1 MNSALPS
8 PVPPSSAPPTAAPTT
23 SAPPLAPRPQRPPSW
38 ADRLRDPSE
47 QTLAV
52 LLLSPAAL
60 LLILIVVYPIAKL
73 IYNSFFDMRLSG
85 RKGAR
90 FVGLEN
96 YALVLQDID
105 FWNAAGNTVLITLI
119 TVPGAL
125 IVGLGLAMLANLPF
139 KRQWPVRLALL
150 LPWALPLSFAG
161 LIFAWFFHTEYGVVN
176 DITRRLGADE
186 PTMWL
191 LRPWLA
197 FAAICLTIIWK
208 TSSFMALILLA
219 GLQMIPKSLYEAAE
233 VDGASRWQ
241 QFWQITIPMLMPS
254 IIVALIFRTITALQ
268 TFDIPFTMTRG
279 GPGNSTET
287 LAMLIH
293 KTTIEY
299 LDVGYGSTLAV
310 CMFLISLAVTAL
322 YIRRVGQS
330 A

>member
-1 MNSALPS
+1 MF
-8 PVPPSSAPPTAAPTT
+8 
-23 SAPPLAPRPQRPPSW
+23 QK
-38 ADRLRDPSE
+38 LRDPSE
-47 QTLAV
+47 KALAW
-52 LLLSPAAL
+52 LLLAPAFI
-60 LLILIVVYPIAKL
+60 LIGLIVVYPIGKL
-73 IYNSFFDMRLSG
+73 IYNSFFDLRLSG
-85 RKGAR
+85 GASAGS
-90 FVGLEN
+90 FVGMLN
-96 YALVLQDID
+96 YQDAIKDPD
-105 FWNAAGNTVLITLI
+105 FWNAMKNTVLITLI

-125 IVGLGLAMLANLPF
+125 VVGMVLALLANLPF
-139 KRQWPVRLALL
+139 KRKWPVRLSLL

-176 DITRRLGADE
+176 DILRMLGQQTE
-186 PTMWL
+186 NTMWL
-191 LRPWLA
+191 LNPTLA

-219 GLQMIPKSLYEAAE
+219 GLQMIPKTLYEAAE
-233 VDGASRWQ
+233 VDGATRWQ

-254 IIVALIFRTITALQ
+254 IVVALIFRTITALQ
-268 TFDIPFTMTRG
+268 TFDIPYTMTRG

-310 CMFLISLAVTAL
+310 GMFLLSLLVTSVYL
-322 YIRRVGQS
+322 RRVGNN

>member
-1 MNSALPS
+1 VASA
-8 PVPPSSAPPTAAPTT
+8 VF
-23 SAPPLAPRPQRPPSW
+23 
-38 ADRLRDPSE
+38 DRLRDPSE
-47 QTLAV
+47 KTLGLMLLAPAF
-52 LLLSPAAL
+52 LLLA
-60 LLILIVVYPIAKL
+60 LIVVYPIGKL
-73 IYNSFFDMRLSG
+73 IFNSFFDLRLSG
-85 RKGAR
+85 GGGGK
-90 FVGLEN
+90 FVGFDN
-96 YALVLQDID
+96 YLLVFKDAE
-105 FWNAAGNTVLITLI
+105 FWNAAKNTVLITLI

-125 IVGLGLAMLANLPF
+125 VVGMGLAMLANLPF

-176 DITRRLGADE
+176 DVVRRLGGGE

-191 LRPWLA
+191 LRPNWA
-197 FAAICLTIIWK
+197 FTAICMTIIWK

-233 VDGASRWQ
+233 VDGASKWQ

-268 TFDIPFTMTRG
+268 TFDIPYTMTKG
-279 GPGNSTET
+279 GPGNATET

-293 KTTIEY
+293 KTTIDY

-310 CMFLISLAVTAL
+310 CMFVLSLFVTGFYLKRIGRNA
-322 YIRRVGQS
+322 
-330 A
+330 

>member
-1 MNSALPS
+1 MTTPS
-8 PVPPSSAPPTAAPTT
+8 
-23 SAPPLAPRPQRPPSW
+23 LL
-38 ADRLRDPSE
+38 DRLRDPSE
-47 QTLAV
+47 KTLG
-52 LLLSPAAL
+52 AL
-60 LLILIVVYPIAKL
+60 LLAPAGLLLALIVVYPIGRL
-73 IYNSFFDMRLSG
+73 VWNSFFDLRLSG
-85 RKGAR
+85 GAVPK
-90 FVGLEN
+90 FVGVEN
-96 YALVLQDID
+96 YVLVWQDAE

-125 IVGLGLAMLANLPF
+125 VAGLGLALLANRPF
-139 KRQWPVRLALL
+139 RRQWPVRLALL

-176 DITRRLGADE
+176 DVLRRLGLENPQD

-191 LRPWLA
+191 LKPGWG
-197 FAAICLTIIWK
+197 FAAICLTIVWK

-254 IIVALIFRTITALQ
+254 IVVALIFRTITALQ
-268 TFDIPFTMTRG
+268 TFDIPYTMTKG
-279 GPGNSTET
+279 GPGNATET

-293 KTTIEY
+293 KTTIDY

-310 CMFLISLAVTAL
+310 FMFALSLVVTAVYL
-322 YIRRVGQS
+322 RRIGRN
-330 A
+330 AD

>member
-1 MNSALPS
+1 MSAL
-8 PVPPSSAPPTAAPTT
+8 SSK
-23 SAPPLAPRPQRPPSW
+23 
-38 ADRLRDPSE
+38 LRDPSE
-47 QTLAV
+47 RALGFMLLAPAF
-52 LLLSPAAL
+52 LLLA
-60 LLILIVVYPIAKL
+60 LIVVYPIGKL
-73 IYNSFFDMRLSG
+73 IANSFFDLRLSG
-85 RKGAR
+85 GSGVTK
-90 FVGLEN
+90 FVGVEN
-96 YALVLQDID
+96 YVEVWKDKD
-105 FWNAAGNTVLITLI
+105 FWNAAKNTILITLI

-125 IVGLGLAMLANLPF
+125 VVGMGLAMLANLPF
-139 KRQWPVRLALL
+139 KRKWPVRLSLL

-176 DITRRLGADE
+176 DVVRRFGGSE

-191 LRPWLA
+191 LSPNWA
-197 FAAICLTIIWK
+197 FTAICLTIIWK

-233 VDGASRWQ
+233 VDGASKLQ

-268 TFDIPFTMTRG
+268 TFDIPYTMTKG

-310 CMFLISLAVTAL
+310 CMFVLSMCVTAFYL
-322 YIRRVGQS
+322 KRIGSS

>member
-1 MNSALPS
+1 MNTVAAGRPLPS
-8 PVPPSSAPPTAAPTT
+8 
-23 SAPPLAPRPQRPPSW
+23 LAQRL
-38 ADRLRDPSE
+38 ADPSE
-47 QTLAV
+47 KTLAV
-52 LLLSPAAL
+52 LLLAPAAVML
-60 LLILIVVYPIAKL
+60 ALIVVYPIARL
-73 IYNSFFDMRLSG
+73 IFNSFFDLRLSG
-85 RKGAR
+85 RKSPR
-90 FVGLEN
+90 FVGIEN
-96 YALVLQDID
+96 YLLVFQDID

-125 IVGLGLAMLANLPF
+125 VVGLGLAMLANLPF

-161 LIFAWFFHTEYGVVN
+161 LIFAWFFHTDYGVVN
-176 DITRRLGADE
+176 DVARRLGADE
-186 PTMWL
+186 PTLWL
-191 LRPWLA
+191 LRPNLA

-241 QFWQITIPMLMPS
+241 QFWGITIPMLMPS

-268 TFDIPFTMTRG
+268 TFDIPYTMTRG

-310 CMFLISLAVTAL
+310 CMFVISLCVTAL

>member
-1 MNSALPS
+1 MAQH
-8 PVPPSSAPPTAAPTT
+8 A
-23 SAPPLAPRPQRPPSW
+23 W
-38 ADRLRDPSE
+38 FDRWRDPSE
-47 QTLAV
+47 KTLGV
-52 LLLSPAAL
+52 LLLAPAFL
-60 LLILIVVYPIAKL
+60 LLALIVVYPIGKL
-73 IYNSFFDMRLSG
+73 IFNSFFDLRLSG
-85 RKGAR
+85 GTGAK

-96 YALVLQDID
+96 YALVLADVD
-105 FWNAAGNTVLITLI
+105 FWNATKNTVLITLI

-125 IVGLGLAMLANLPF
+125 VVGLGLAMLANLPF

-176 DITRRLGADE
+176 DVLRRLGAPE

-191 LRPWLA
+191 LRPNWA
-197 FAAICLTIIWK
+197 FAAICGAIIWK

-241 QFWQITIPMLMPS
+241 QFVAITVPMLMPS

-268 TFDIPFTMTRG
+268 TFDIPYTMTKG

-293 KTTIEY
+293 KTTIDY

-310 CMFLISLAVTAL
+310 CMFVMSMAITAVYL
-322 YIRRVGQS
+322 RRVGQS

>member
-1 MNSALPS
+1 MATT
-8 PVPPSSAPPTAAPTT
+8 PTLST
-23 SAPPLAPRPQRPPSW
+23 W
-38 ADRLRDPSE
+38 DRLRDPSE
-47 QTLAV
+47 KTLGV
-52 LLLSPAAL
+52 LLLAPAFL
-60 LLILIVVYPIAKL
+60 LLMLIVVYPIGKL
-73 IYNSFFDMRLSG
+73 LWNSFFDLRLSG
-85 RKGAR
+85 GGGVK
-90 FVGLEN
+90 FVGFEN
-96 YALVLQDID
+96 YVLVFKDPE

-125 IVGLGLAMLANLPF
+125 VVGLGLALLANLPF
-139 KRQWPVRLALL
+139 RQMGLPMWPVRLALL

-176 DITRRLGADE
+176 DVLRRFGQDE

-191 LRPWLA
+191 LRPGWA

-219 GLQMIPKSLYEAAE
+219 GLQMIPRSLYEAAE

-268 TFDIPFTMTRG
+268 TFDIPYTMTKG
-279 GPGNSTET
+279 GPGNATET

-310 CMFLISLAVTAL
+310 CMFVISLFVTGFYLKRIGRTA
-322 YIRRVGQS
+322 
-330 A
+330 

>member
-1 MNSALPS
+1 MAGVS
-8 PVPPSSAPPTAAPTT
+8 TF
-23 SAPPLAPRPQRPPSW
+23 
-38 ADRLRDPSE
+38 DRMRDPSE
-47 QTLAV
+47 KTLGFLLLAPAFV
-52 LLLSPAAL
+52 LLA
-60 LLILIVVYPIAKL
+60 LIVVYPIGKL
-73 IYNSFFDMRLSG
+73 IWNSFFDLRLSG
-85 RKGAR
+85 GAGIK
-90 FVGLEN
+90 FVGFEN
-96 YALVLQDID
+96 YVLVFKDPD
-105 FWNAAGNTVLITLI
+105 FWNAAKNTVLITLI

-125 IVGLGLAMLANLPF
+125 VVGMGLALLANLPF
-139 KRQWPVRLALL
+139 KHKWPVRLALL
-150 LPWALPLSFAG
+150 LPWALPLAFAG

-176 DITRRLGADE
+176 DVVRRVASAIGSSSE
-186 PTMWL
+186 PAMWL
-191 LRPWLA
+191 LRPNWA

-233 VDGASRWQ
+233 VDGASKLQ

-268 TFDIPFTMTRG
+268 TFDIPYTMTKG

-293 KTTIEY
+293 KTTIDY

-310 CMFLISLAVTAL
+310 CMFVLSMFVTAFYL
-322 YIRRVGQS
+322 KRIGRN

>member
-1 MNSALPS
+1 MS
-8 PVPPSSAPPTAAPTT
+8 T
-23 SAPPLAPRPQRPPSW
+23 LAS
-38 ADRLRDPSE
+38 RLRDPSE
-47 QTLAV
+47 KTLGF
-52 LLLSPAAL
+52 LLLAPAFL
-60 LLILIVVYPIAKL
+60 LLALIVVYPIGKL
-73 IYNSFFDMRLSG
+73 IFNSFFDLRLSG
-85 RKGAR
+85 GSGVTK
-90 FVGLEN
+90 FVGLDN
-96 YALVLQDID
+96 YAEVWKDKD
-105 FWNAAGNTVLITLI
+105 FWNAAKNTVLITLI

-125 IVGLGLAMLANLPF
+125 VIGLGMAMLANLPF
-139 KRQWPVRLALL
+139 KRKWPVRLALL

-176 DITRRLGADE
+176 DVMRRLSGSE

-191 LRPWLA
+191 LSPNWA
-197 FAAICLTIIWK
+197 FSAICLTIIWK

-233 VDGASRWQ
+233 VDGASKWL
-241 QFWQITIPMLMPS
+241 QFWEITIPMLMPS

-268 TFDIPFTMTRG
+268 TFDIPYTMTKG
-279 GPGNSTET
+279 GPGNATET

-310 CMFLISLAVTAL
+310 CMFLLSMCVTAFYL
-322 YIRRVGQS
+322 KRIGSS

>member
-1 MNSALPS
+1 M
-8 PVPPSSAPPTAAPTT
+8 VSSR
-23 SAPPLAPRPQRPPSW
+23 LI
-38 ADRLRDPSE
+38 DRLRDPSE
-47 QTLAV
+47 RTLGW
-52 LLLSPAAL
+52 LLLAPAFAL
-60 LLILIVVYPIAKL
+60 LALIVVYPIGKL
-73 IYNSFFDMRLSG
+73 LWNSFFDLRLSG
-85 RKGAR
+85 GGGGAK
-90 FVGLEN
+90 FIGWEN
-96 YALVLQDID
+96 YVLVLEDKA
-105 FWNAAGNTVLITLI
+105 FWNATKNTVLITLI

-125 IVGLGLAMLANLPF
+125 VVGLGLAMLANLPF
-139 KRQWPVRLALL
+139 RRQWPVRLALL

-176 DITRRLGADE
+176 DVLRRFGLSDQRD

-191 LRPWLA
+191 LRPNWA

-219 GLQMIPKSLYEAAE
+219 GLQMIPRSLYEAAE
-233 VDGASRWQ
+233 VDGASKLQ

-268 TFDIPFTMTRG
+268 TFDIPYTMTKG
-279 GPGNSTET
+279 GPGETTET

-310 CMFLISLAVTAL
+310 FMFMLSLCVTAVYL
-322 YIRRVGQS
+322 RRIGRN
-330 A
+330 AG